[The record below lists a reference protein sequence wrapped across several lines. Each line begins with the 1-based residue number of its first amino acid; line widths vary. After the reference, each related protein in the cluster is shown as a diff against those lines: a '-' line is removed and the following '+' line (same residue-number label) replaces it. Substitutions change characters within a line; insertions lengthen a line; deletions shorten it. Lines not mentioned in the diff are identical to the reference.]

1 MSIKTD
7 FRGSEVTD
15 FLRCRKKYQYAW
27 IQNLEPKQKNDKLTI
42 GSAIHKFLEVWYAT
56 YRESEAI
63 SEMLEYIWRNA
74 EGIEQMQIDD
84 MCELA
89 KKVCENYVEHYG
101 HDAKWTVKAI
111 EMPFNI
117 HLEGRINYTG
127 TIDLLIED
135 EDGKLWIADHKTTA
149 NLDIYDKNSDM
160 DRQISRYWY
169 AIERYLDVKIE
180 GFIYNI
186 ILKDYPVP
194 PKVLKSGQLSKDKS
208 QKTTKEMYL
217 DAIRLNKL
225 NMDDYADFLQ
235 FLDEQPKEF
244 FRRIKVERNI
254 NEMRASISELTDVI
268 YDIRD
273 TKRWYRNITKDC
285 SWDCPFKSLC
295 VAEMDG
301 SNADHIRN
309 ELFTVKEDDAE

>member
-1 MSIKTD
+1 MSTKTD

-15 FLRCRKKYQYAW
+15 FLRCRKKYQYGW
-27 IQNLEPKQKNDKLTI
+27 IQNLQPKQKNDKLTI
-42 GSAIHKFLEVWYAT
+42 GSAIHKFLEVWYTT

-63 SEMLEYIWRNA
+63 VAMADYIYENCN
-74 EGIEQMQIDD
+74 GLEQMQIDD

-89 KKVCENYVEHYG
+89 KKVCENYVAHYG
-101 HDAKWTVKAI
+101 HDTGWTVKAI

-117 HLEGRINYTG
+117 HLEGRINYIG
-127 TIDLLIED
+127 TIDLLVED

-208 QKTTKEMYL
+208 QKTTKDMYL

-225 NMDDYADFLQ
+225 NIDDYADFLQ

-244 FRRIKVERNI
+244 FRRMKVERNI
-254 NEMRASISELTDVI
+254 SEMRASIDELTDVI

-273 TKRWYRNITKDC
+273 TKRFYRNITKDC
-285 SWDCPFKSLC
+285 SWDCPFKTLC

-309 ELFTVKEDDAE
+309 ELFTVKDDAE

>member
-1 MSIKTD
+1 MSIKND

-42 GSAIHKFLEVWYAT
+42 GSAIHKFLEVWYTT

-63 SEMLEYIWRNA
+63 VATVDYIYENCD
-74 EGIEQMQIDD
+74 GLEQMQIDD

-89 KKVCENYVEHYG
+89 KKVCENYVAHYG
-101 HDAKWTVKAI
+101 HDTGWTVKAI

-117 HLEGRINYTG
+117 HLEGRINYIG
-127 TIDLLIED
+127 TIDLLVED

-208 QKTTKEMYL
+208 QKTTKDMYL

-225 NMDDYADFLQ
+225 NIDDYADFLQ

-244 FRRIKVERNI
+244 FRRMKVERNI
-254 NEMRASISELTDVI
+254 NEMRASIDELTDVI

-273 TKRWYRNITKDC
+273 TKRFYRNITKDC
-285 SWDCPFKSLC
+285 SWDCPFKTLC

-309 ELFTVKEDDAE
+309 ELFTVKDDAE

>member
-1 MSIKTD
+1 MSIKND

-15 FLRCRKKYQYAW
+15 FLRCRKKYQYGW
-27 IQNLEPKQKNDKLTI
+27 IQNLQPKQKNDKLTI
-42 GSAIHKFLEVWYAT
+42 GSAIHKFLEVWYTT

-63 SEMLEYIWRNA
+63 VATVDYIYENCD
-74 EGIEQMQIDD
+74 GLEQMQIDD

-89 KKVCENYVEHYG
+89 KKVCENYVAHYG
-101 HDAKWTVKAI
+101 HDTGWTVKAI

-117 HLEGRINYTG
+117 HLEGRINYIG
-127 TIDLLIED
+127 TIDLLVED

-208 QKTTKEMYL
+208 QKTTKDMYL

-225 NMDDYADFLQ
+225 NIDDYADFLQ

-244 FRRIKVERNI
+244 FRRMKVERNI
-254 NEMRASISELTDVI
+254 SEMRASIDELTDVI

-273 TKRWYRNITKDC
+273 TKRFYRNITKDC
-285 SWDCPFKSLC
+285 SWDCPFKTLC

-309 ELFTVKEDDAE
+309 ELFIVKDDAE

>member
-15 FLRCRKKYQYAW
+15 FLRCRKKYQYGW
-27 IQNLEPKQKNDKLTI
+27 IQNLQPKQKNDKLTI
-42 GSAIHKFLEVWYAT
+42 GSAIHKFLEVWYTT

-63 SEMLEYIWRNA
+63 VAMVDYIYENCD
-74 EGIEQMQIDD
+74 GLEQMQIDD

-89 KKVCENYVEHYG
+89 KKVCENYVAHYG
-101 HDAKWTVKAI
+101 HDTGWTVKAI

-127 TIDLLIED
+127 TIDLLVED

-208 QKTTKEMYL
+208 QKTTKDMYL

-225 NMDDYADFLQ
+225 NIDDYADFLQ

-244 FRRIKVERNI
+244 FRRMKVERNI
-254 NEMRASISELTDVI
+254 SEMRASIDELTDVI

-273 TKRWYRNITKDC
+273 TKRFYRNITKDC
-285 SWDCPFKSLC
+285 SWDCPFKALC

-309 ELFTVKEDDAE
+309 ELFTVKDDAE